1 MYRGMPPNGKLY
13 SLIDSN
19 VEEDLLK
26 GEVNSLEFRNLSW
39 VAPAVKNLKKFKN
52 LTRESLNL
60 SVTVDLWPWTFGGW
74 RKVSETLILSL
85 EEDFSSEN
93 MTFSFSTE
101 NQSITLDPLD
111 YIALKFQMT
120 LFREKTALFCI
131 KYPAE
136 ENVGSSTQFR
146 KEAIQGEK
154 KF

>member
-85 EEDFSSEN
+85 EDFSSENSVLTEN

-101 NQSITLDPLD
+101 DQIVTLSPLD
-111 YIALKFQMT
+111 YAK
-120 LFREKTALFCI
+120 KTGAWKGRLDRFFVDLYQVELAKI
-131 KYPAE
+131 GA
-136 ENVGSSTQFR
+136 N
-146 KEAIQGEK
+146 II
-154 KF
+154 